1 MKKLTILAAGAALLA
16 AGSAAVTA
24 ADVKVGSAAGI
35 TGPIE
40 GLVPPILAG
49 RNLAATHVNE
59 QGGILGGGTYQL
71 VAGDSQCNPKAA
83 VDAGTKLVN
92 VEQVVAVIGPSC
104 SGATNG
110 MAQSVTIPAGVAMLS
125 DSATAPMISYLED
138 NDLVFRAAPSD
149 GYQSAA
155 LAQHMWDRGLR
166 KIAVTYANDDYNAG
180 LGEAFAAAF
189 EHLGGTITGKQAHE
203 PDRQSYRSELSTL
216 AGSGAEAL
224 GVFAY
229 YGSSGITILRNSLEN
244 ALFDQFIGA
253 DGMMD
258 NSVIEQI
265 GADALRG
272 KITLSQPAPQAEGGD
287 SGPGESYTAF
297 AEAFKAAG
305 HDPEAPYVSHGYDVA
320 FLMALAI
327 EKAGAADRGKIPAAL
342 REVANAPG
350 MVIRPGEWQKA
361 REAIAAGEDINYQGA
376 SGDIEFDANG
386 DVAGATY
393 SFNGVGDD
401 GTWTPMN

>member
-1 MKKLTILAAGAALLA
+1 MKHIGLLAASTALLA
-16 AGSAAVTA
+16 AGSTAAMA

-59 QGGILGGGTYQL
+59 QGGILGGGTYML
-71 VAGDSQCNPKAA
+71 VPVDSQCNPKAA

-92 VEQVVAVIGPSC
+92 VDRVVAVIGPNC

-110 MAQSVTIPAGVAMLS
+110 MAQSVTIPAGVVMLS
-125 DSATAPMISYLED
+125 DSATAPMISFLED

-149 GYQSAA
+149 GYQSSA
-155 LAQHMWDRGLR
+155 LAQYARDRGLR
-166 KIAVTYANDDYNAG
+166 RIAVTYANDDYNAG

-189 EHLGGTITGKQAHE
+189 EQVGGTITGKQSHE

-216 AGSGAEAL
+216 AGGGAEAL
-224 GVFAY
+224 AVFAY
-229 YGSSGITILRNSLEN
+229 YGGSGITILRNSLEN
-244 ALFDQFIGA
+244 ALFDQFLGA

-258 NSVIEQI
+258 NSVIEQL
-265 GADALRG
+265 GADTLRG
-272 KITLSQPAPQAEGGD
+272 RLTLSQPAPEAAEGNT
-287 SGPGESYTAF
+287 GPGESYTAF
-297 AEAFKAAG
+297 AEAFEAAG

-327 EKAGAADRGKIPAAL
+327 EKAGAADRGRVSAAL

-350 MVIRPGEWQKA
+350 MVIRPGEWAKA
-361 REAIAAGEDINYQGA
+361 REAIAAGEDINYEGA
-376 SGDIEFDANG
+376 SGAIEFDDNG

-393 SFNGVGDD
+393 TFNGVGDD

>member
-1 MKKLTILAAGAALLA
+1 MKNGRLLATAAAILAAGSTAAM
-16 AGSAAVTA
+16 A

-49 RNLAATHVNE
+49 RDLAATHVNE
-59 QGGILGGGTYQL
+59 QGGILGGGTYVL
-71 VAGDSQCNPKAA
+71 VPGDSQCNPKAA

-110 MAQSVTIPAGVAMLS
+110 MAQSVNIPAGVVTLS
-125 DSATAPMISYLED
+125 DSATAPMITYLED

-149 GYQSAA
+149 GYQSGA
-155 LAQHMWDRGLR
+155 LAQHVWDQGLR

-180 LGEAFAAAF
+180 LGEAFVAAF
-189 EHLGGTITGKQAHE
+189 QHIGGTIAGKQAHE
-203 PDRQSYRSELSTL
+203 PDRQSYRSELATL
-216 AGSGAEAL
+216 SGGGADAL
-224 GVFAY
+224 AVFAY
-229 YGSSGITILRNSLEN
+229 YGGSGITILRNSLEN
-244 ALFDQFIGA
+244 ALFDKFIGA

-258 NSVIEQI
+258 NSVIEQL
-265 GADALRG
+265 GADTLRG
-272 KITLSQPAPQAEGGD
+272 KITLSQPAPQAEGD

-305 HDPEAPYVSHGYDVA
+305 HDPQAPYVSHGYDVA
-320 FLMALAI
+320 FVMALAI
-327 EKAGAADRGKIPAAL
+327 EQAGAADRSKIAAAL

-350 MVIRPGEWQKA
+350 MVIRPGEWAKA
-361 REAIAAGEDINYQGA
+361 REAIAAGEDINYEGA
-376 SGDIEFDANG
+376 SGDIEFDQNG

-393 SFNGVGDD
+393 TFNGVGDD
-401 GTWTPMN
+401 GTWTPMQ

>member
-1 MKKLTILAAGAALLA
+1 MKHLRLLAASAAFLAAGGTAAM
-16 AGSAAVTA
+16 A

-49 RNLAATHVNE
+49 RDLAAAHVNE
-59 QGGILGGGTYQL
+59 QGGILGGSNYVL
-71 VAGDSQCNPKAA
+71 VPGDSQCNPKAA

-92 VEQVVAVIGPSC
+92 VEQVVAIIGPSC

-110 MAQSVTIPAGVAMLS
+110 MVQSVNIPAGVVTLS
-125 DSATAPMISYLED
+125 DTATAPMISYLED

-155 LAQHMWDRGLR
+155 LAQHVYDRGLR

-180 LGEAFAAAF
+180 LGEAFIAAF
-189 EHLGGTITGKQAHE
+189 EHVGGTITGKQAHE

-216 AGSGAEAL
+216 AGGDAEAL
-224 GVFAY
+224 AVFAY

-244 ALFDQFIGA
+244 ALFDQFLGA

-258 NSVIEQI
+258 NSVIDQL
-265 GADALRG
+265 GADTLRG
-272 KITLSQPAPQAEGGD
+272 KVTLSQPAPAAEGD
-287 SGPGESYTAF
+287 SGPNESYAAF
-297 AEAFKAAG
+297 AEAFKATG
-305 HDPEAPYVSHGYDVA
+305 NDPEAPFVSHGYDVA

-327 EKAGAADRGKIPAAL
+327 EKAGAADRGMISAAL

-350 MVIRPGEWQKA
+350 MVIRPGEWAKA
-361 REAIAAGEDINYQGA
+361 REAIAAGEDINYEGA
-376 SGDIEFDANG
+376 SGAIEFDENG

-393 SFNGVGDD
+393 TFNGVGDD
-401 GTWTPMN
+401 GTWTPMQ

>member
-1 MKKLTILAAGAALLA
+1 MKHVKLLAASAALLA
-16 AGSAAVTA
+16 AGGTASMA

-49 RNLAATHVNE
+49 RDLAATHVNE
-59 QGGILGGGTYQL
+59 QGGILGGNRYVL
-71 VAGDSQCNPKAA
+71 VPGDSQCNPKAA

-110 MAQSVTIPAGVAMLS
+110 MVQSVNIPAGVVTLS
-125 DSATAPMISYLED
+125 DSATAPSISELED

-149 GYQSAA
+149 AYQGAA
-155 LAQHMWDRGLR
+155 LSQHVYDRGLR
-166 KIAVTYANDDYNAG
+166 KIAVTFANDDYNAG
-180 LGEAFAAAF
+180 LGETFAAAF
-189 EHLGGTITGKQAHE
+189 ERVGGTVTAKQAHE

-216 AGSGAEAL
+216 AGGGAQAL
-224 GVFAY
+224 AVFAY

-244 ALFDQFIGA
+244 ALFDQFVGA

-258 NSVIEQI
+258 NSVIEQL
-265 GADALRG
+265 GADTLRG
-272 KITLSQPAPQAEGGD
+272 KVTLSQPAPAQ
-287 SGPGESYTAF
+287 GESNAAF
-297 AEAFKAAG
+297 AGAFKAAG
-305 HDPEAPYVSHGYDVA
+305 NDPTAPFVAHGYDVA

-327 EKAGAADRGKIPAAL
+327 EKAGAADRGLISSAL

-350 MVIRPGEWQKA
+350 MVIRPGEWVKA
-361 REAIAAGEDINYQGA
+361 REAIAAGEDINYEGA
-376 SGDIEFDANG
+376 SGALEFDENG
-386 DVAGATY
+386 DVAGTY
-393 SFNGVGDD
+393 TFNGVGDA
-401 GTWTPMN
+401 GTWTPMQ

>member
-1 MKKLTILAAGAALLA
+1 MKHVRLLAASAALLA
-16 AGSAAVTA
+16 AGSTAAMA

-59 QGGILGGGTYQL
+59 QGGILGGGTYML
-71 VAGDSQCNPKAA
+71 VPGDSQCNPKAA
-83 VDAGTKLVN
+83 VDAGTKLVH

-110 MAQSVTIPAGVAMLS
+110 MAQSVNIPAGVVTLS
-125 DSATAPMISYLED
+125 DSATAPMISFLED
-138 NDLVFRAAPSD
+138 DDLVFRAAPSD
-149 GYQSAA
+149 GYQSGA
-155 LAQHMWDRGLR
+155 LAQHVWDKGLR

-180 LGEAFAAAF
+180 LGEAFIAAF
-189 EHLGGTITGKQAHE
+189 EQIGGTISGKQAHE

-216 AGSGAEAL
+216 AGGGAEAL
-224 GVFAY
+224 AVFAY
-229 YGSSGITILRNSLEN
+229 YGGSGITILRNSLEN
-244 ALFDQFIGA
+244 ALFDQFLGA

-258 NSVIEQI
+258 NSVIEQL
-265 GADALRG
+265 GADTLRG
-272 KITLSQPAPQAEGGD
+272 KVTLSQPAPEAEGD

-305 HDPEAPYVSHGYDVA
+305 HDPAAPYVSHGYDVA

-327 EKAGAADRGKIPAAL
+327 EKAGAADRGLISAAL

-350 MVIRPGEWQKA
+350 MVIRP
-361 REAIAAGEDINYQGA
+361 A
-376 SGDIEFDANG
+376 SGRRRGKPSRPARTSTTRARRG
-386 DVAGATY
+386 PSSSTRTGTSPGRPTPSTVSATT
-393 SFNGVGDD
+393 GPG
-401 GTWTPMN
+401 PP